1 MRLTH
6 IKLAGFKSF
15 VDPTVI
21 PVPAQLT
28 GVVGPN
34 GCGKSN
40 VIDAVRWV
48 LGESSAKHLRGESM
62 QDVIFNGSGTRKPA
76 SRASVE
82 LAFNNEL
89 GRAAGQWSQYSE
101 ISVKRVLDRSGDS
114 TYYINNMRVRR
125 RDVADLFLG
134 TGVGARAYA
143 IIEQGMISRLIEA
156 KPEELRGYLE
166 EAAGVSKYKERRKD
180 TESRLKDARD
190 NLNRVED
197 IQRELKTQ
205 VEKLTAQAEVAQHYR
220 SLQADLTF
228 SQHRLWYARKH
239 DAAQQR
245 ARIDKDLSEAQTKLE
260 SETARL
266 RHIESELETAR
277 QTQLAGQDTLNT
289 TQAAYYQAQ
298 SEVARI
304 EQTMAHQNA
313 TRERLYRQVQELV
326 ARVESQQ
333 TRRSATHEALAEVNA
348 QHPGLEAILLEAEAA
363 ARQATDST
371 LPQKEA
377 ALREA
382 QQGVGEAQRAVSQL
396 DQSRQ
401 VDENSLGHTKR
412 QLEQLDG
419 RRRRLEQEQA
429 QLPRP
434 DAAGLSKKQVEVE
447 ELAQTLATAQTGL
460 KAAETALPELDAA
473 RSQYMRELEA
483 ARKALH
489 QTEAELAALK
499 KLQESLKADEKLG
512 AWLRQHGLDSEPRL
526 WEKLRVAP
534 GWEAAVEA
542 VLRERLQAVAA
553 DTQPDW
559 FADAPPA
566 RLTVWSGQV
575 AAPRPP
581 EERGSGGVS
590 LAGAAASVSAELLAS
605 KIESDDAVAY
615 AALGDWLGG
624 VYWAEDVNAAQA
636 RRIGLQAGEC
646 VVTPQGHLFSRY
658 SVTFHGPHTAVEGI
672 LARGRELERLSADA
686 ISLREDVTSLEAAY
700 VEAQQNYSERQ
711 RDIQALRAQ
720 TGQTQSRHHTAQM
733 ELLRLQQAVERV
745 QSRANQITQELEEVT
760 RQLTSERTTLE
771 SLEARLKEYRAQ
783 DETAREA
790 LYAARQTRDQAD
802 RAVFEARELQRAAE
816 RRHQEAGFALTTCTN
831 KIRELGETLERAEQE
846 IAADETRLTQARDEL
861 GRLPADAL
869 DAELQAALETRT
881 ECETKLAAARD
892 ALEGLTAQLRS
903 QDEARLAC
911 EQGLDP
917 LRRSIE
923 QLKLKDQEAMLMQS
937 QFELQLREAAADEA
951 VLESGLADSPKPA
964 QLQAQISRLQNE
976 IAALGA
982 VNLAALDELTQAQ
995 ERSEYLAAQC
1005 ADLLEAVTTLE
1016 DAIHRIDQESRARLK
1031 ETFDTVNQHMGELF
1045 PRLFGGGQ
1053 ARLILTGEEL
1063 LDSGVQVFAQPPGKK
1078 NASIH
1083 LLSGGEKTLTALSL
1097 VFAMFKLNPAPFCL
1111 LDEVDA
1117 PLDDANTERYCNL
1130 VKAMS
1135 DQTQFLF
1142 ITHNRVTMEVA
1153 QHLAGVTMQEPGV
1166 SRIVAVDV
1174 EEAVGMVEAA

>member
-48 LGESSAKHLRGESM
+48 LGESSAKHLRGETM
-62 QDVIFNGSGTRKPA
+62 QDVIFNGSASRKPA

-101 ISVKRVLDRSGDS
+101 ISVKRMLDRSGDS

-166 EAAGVSKYKERRKD
+166 EAAGVSKYKERRRE
-180 TESRLKDARD
+180 TEARLKDARD
-190 NLNRVED
+190 NMNRVED
-197 IQRELKTQ
+197 IQRELKNQ
-205 VEKLTAQAEVAQHYR
+205 VEKLAAQAAVAQHYR

-228 SQHRLWYARKH
+228 AQHRLWYARKH

-245 ARIDKDLSEAQTKLE
+245 SRIDKDLTEAQNRLE
-260 SETARL
+260 AETARL
-266 RHIESELETAR
+266 RHIEATLETVR
-277 QTQLAGQDTLNT
+277 QTQFSGQDTLNSA
-289 TQAAYYQAQ
+289 QATYYQAQ

-304 EQTMAHQNA
+304 EQAMAHQNA
-313 TRERLYRQVQELV
+313 TRERLYRQVQDLG
-326 ARVESQQ
+326 ARMEAQQ
-333 TRRSATHEALAEVNA
+333 ARRASTAEALNEVNM
-348 QHPGLEAILLEAEAA
+348 QQPGLEVVLAEAEAA

-371 LPQKEA
+371 LPQKDA
-377 ALREA
+377 ALRQA
-382 QQGVGEAQRAVSQL
+382 QQTVGEAQRVVSQL
-396 DQSRQ
+396 DQARQ

-412 QLEQLDG
+412 QLEQLDM
-419 RRRRLEQEQA
+419 RQRRLAQEKA
-429 QLPRP
+429 QLPRT
-434 DAAGLSKKQVEVE
+434 DTTGLAQKQIEVE
-447 ELAQTLATAQTGL
+447 ELAQTLSTAQMGL
-460 KAAETALPELDAA
+460 KEAETALSELDAA
-473 RSQYMRELEA
+473 RAQHTRELET
-483 ARKALH
+483 ARKTLH

-512 AWLRQHGLDSEPRL
+512 DWLHSRGLDSVPRL
-526 WEKLRVAP
+526 WEKLSVAS

-553 DTQPDW
+553 EAASAW

-566 RLTVWSGQV
+566 RLTVWAGDGTAVPV
-575 AAPRPP
+575 A
-581 EERGSGGVS
+581 
-590 LAGAAASVSAELLAS
+590 AELLAS
-605 KIESDDAVAY
+605 KIASDDGAAR
-615 AALGDWLGG
+615 AALTDWLGG
-624 VYWAEDVNAAQA
+624 VYWADDAEAARGRA
-636 RRIGLQAGEC
+636 ASLAAGEC
-646 VVTPQGHLFSRY
+646 AVTPQGHVFTRH

-672 LARGRELERLSADA
+672 LARGRELERLADDA
-686 ISLREDVTSLEAAY
+686 VRLREEVAWLEAAHA
-700 VEAQQNYSERQ
+700 EAQQSYSDRQ
-711 RDIQALRAQ
+711 REIQALRAQ

-745 QSRANQITQELEEVT
+745 QSRATQITQELDEVT
-760 RQLTSERTTLE
+760 RQLTAERATQE
-771 SLEARLKEYRAQ
+771 AVEARLKDYRAQ
-783 DETAREA
+783 GDDAREA
-790 LYAARQTRDQAD
+790 LYAARQQRDQAD

-816 RRHQEAGFALTTCTN
+816 RRHQEAGFALTTCSN
-831 KIRELGETLERAEQE
+831 KIRELGETLARIEQE
-846 IAADETRLTQARDEL
+846 ITDDETRLTQGRAEL
-861 GRLPADAL
+861 ARLPADAL
-869 DAELQAALETRT
+869 DAELQGALTTRIAAEAA
-881 ECETKLAAARD
+881 LAAARE
-892 ALEGLTAQLRS
+892 ALEGLTAQLRDH
-903 QDEARLAC
+903 DEARMAC

-951 VLESGLADSPKPA
+951 SLESGLADSPRPA
-964 QLQAQISRLQNE
+964 QLQAEINRLQNE

-995 ERSEYLAAQC
+995 ERTEYLAAQC

-1016 DAIHRIDQESRARLK
+1016 DAIRRIDQESRTRLK
-1031 ETFDTVNQHMGELF
+1031 ETFDTVNRHMGELF
-1045 PRLFGGGQ
+1045 PKLFGGGQ

-1063 LDSGVQVFAQPPGKK
+1063 LDAGVQVFAQPPGKK

-1135 DQTQFLF
+1135 DHTQFLF
-1142 ITHNRVTMEVA
+1142 ITHNRVTMEMA

>member
-48 LGESSAKHLRGESM
+48 LGESSAKNLRGESM

-89 GRAAGQWSQYSE
+89 GRAAGQWSQYAE

-114 TYYINNMRVRR
+114 TYHINNMRVRR

-166 EAAGVSKYKERRKD
+166 EAAGVSKYKERRKE
-180 TESRLKDARD
+180 TEARLKDARV
-190 NLNRVED
+190 NMNRVED

-205 VEKLTAQAEVAQHYR
+205 VEKLAAQAEVAQRYR
-220 SLQADLTF
+220 SLQADMTF
-228 SQHRLWYARKH
+228 SQHQLWFARKH

-245 ARIDKDLSEAQTKLE
+245 ARIDRDLTEAQNRLE
-260 SETARL
+260 AETARL
-266 RHIESELETAR
+266 RHIESTLETAR
-277 QTQLAGQDTLNT
+277 QTQFAGQDTLNT
-289 TQAAYYQAQ
+289 QQAAYYQAQ

-304 EQTMAHQNA
+304 EQSMAHQNA
-313 TRERLYRQVQELV
+313 TRDRLVRQVQELA
-326 ARVESQQ
+326 ARVEGQQ
-333 TRRSATHEALAEVNA
+333 ARRSATDEALNDVTA
-348 QHPGLEAILLEAEAA
+348 QQPGLEATLIEAEAT

-382 QQGVGEAQRAVSQL
+382 QQGVGEAQRAVSQGE
-396 DQSRQ
+396 QARQ
-401 VDENSLGHTKR
+401 VDENSLGHTRR
-412 QLEQLDG
+412 QLEQLDI
-419 RRRRLEQEQA
+419 RQRRLAQEQS

-434 DAAGLSKKQVEVE
+434 DASGLSRKQAELE
-447 ELAQTLATAQTGL
+447 ELAQTLATAQSGL
-460 KAAETALPELDAA
+460 KAAETDLPELDAA
-473 RSQYMRELEA
+473 RAQHMRELEA

-512 AWLRQHGLDSEPRL
+512 AWLQQRGLDSAPRF
-526 WEKLRVAP
+526 WEALNVDK

-542 VLRERLQAVAA
+542 VLRERLQAIASDA
-553 DTQPDW
+553 QPGW

-566 RLTVWSGQV
+566 RLTVWGGQG
-575 AAPRPP
+575 AGSPPAP
-581 EERGSGGVS
+581 
-590 LAGAAASVSAELLAS
+590 ALLAS
-605 KIESDDAVAY
+605 KITSDNAAAQAVLA
-615 AALGDWLGG
+615 DWLGG
-624 VYWAEDVNAAQA
+624 VYWADDVDVAQA
-636 RRIGLQAGEC
+636 RRGSLQAGEC
-646 VVTPQGHLFSRY
+646 VVTPQGHVFSRH

-672 LARGRELERLSADA
+672 LARGRELENLSADA
-686 ISLREDVTSLEAAY
+686 IHLREEVTRLEAAH
-700 VEAQQNYSERQ
+700 VEAQQSYLELQ
-711 RDIQALRAQ
+711 REIQALRAQ
-720 TGQTQSRHHTAQM
+720 TGQNQSRHHTAQM
-733 ELLRLQQAVERV
+733 ELLRLQQAVDRV
-745 QSRANQITQELEEVT
+745 QSRATQITQELEEVT
-760 RQLTSERTTLE
+760 HQLSSEHATLE
-771 SLEARLKEYRAQ
+771 AVETRLKAYRAQ
-783 DETAREA
+783 SEVAQDA
-790 LYAARQTRDQAD
+790 LNAARQKRDQAD

-831 KIRELGETLERAEQE
+831 KIKELSDSLARTDQE
-846 IAADETRLTQARDEL
+846 IASDETRLQQSRDEL
-861 GRLPADAL
+861 ARLPADAL
-869 DAELQAALETRT
+869 DVELQKALETRT
-881 ECETKLAAARD
+881 ACETALAAARD
-892 ALEGLTAQLRS
+892 ALEGLTTLLRS
-903 QDEARLAC
+903 HDEARLGC

-917 LRRSIE
+917 LRRTIE
-923 QLKLKDQEAMLMQS
+923 QLKLKDQEAMLTQS
-937 QFELQLREAAADEA
+937 QFELQLREAEADET
-951 VLESGLADSPKPA
+951 VLESSLAESPKPA
-964 QLQAQISRLQNE
+964 QLQAQITRLQNE

-982 VNLAALDELTQAQ
+982 VNLAALDELTQA
-995 ERSEYLAAQC
+995 EARSEYLAAQC

-1016 DAIHRIDQESRARLK
+1016 AAIQRIDQESRAKLK
-1031 ETFDTVNQHMGELF
+1031 ATFDTVNQHMGELF
-1045 PRLFGGGQ
+1045 PQLFGGGQ
-1053 ARLILTGEEL
+1053 ARLILTGDEL

-1117 PLDDANTERYCNL
+1117 PLDDANTERYCKL

-1135 DQTQFLF
+1135 EHTQFLF
-1142 ITHNRVTMEVA
+1142 ITHNRVTMEMA

-1166 SRIVAVDV
+1166 SRVVAVDV
-1174 EEAVGMVEAA
+1174 DEAVGMVEAA

>member
-48 LGESSAKHLRGESM
+48 LGESSAKNLRGGSM
-62 QDVIFNGSGTRKPA
+62 QDVIFNGSASRKPA

-89 GRAAGQWSQYSE
+89 GRAAGQWSQYAE
-101 ISVKRVLDRSGDS
+101 IAVKRVLERSGDS
-114 TYYINNMRVRR
+114 IFYINNLRVRR

-166 EAAGVSKYKERRKD
+166 EAAGVSKYKERRKE

-190 NLNRVED
+190 NMNRVED
-197 IQRELKTQ
+197 IQRELKHQ
-205 VEKLTAQAEVAQHYR
+205 VEKLTAQAEVAKHYKQ
-220 SLQADLTF
+220 LQADLTF
-228 SQHRLWYARKH
+228 SQHRLWFARKH
-239 DAAQQR
+239 DASQQR
-245 ARIDKDLSEAQTKLE
+245 ARIDKDLSAAETKLE
-260 SETARL
+260 AETARL
-266 RHIESELETAR
+266 RHIESLLETAR
-277 QTQLAGQDTLNT
+277 QTQFAGQDALNT
-289 TQAAYYQAQ
+289 RQAAYYQAQ
-298 SEVARI
+298 AEVARI
-304 EQTMAHQNA
+304 EQSMAHQNA
-313 TRERLYRQVQELV
+313 TRERLVRQVQEGS
-326 ARVESQQ
+326 AR
-333 TRRSATHEALAEVNA
+333 
-348 QHPGLEAILLEAEAA
+348 LEAQQARRTATADALHDVTAQQPDLEAAHGEAEAA

-382 QQGVGEAQRAVSQL
+382 QQGVGEAQRVVSQSE
-396 DQSRQ
+396 QARQ

-412 QLEQLDG
+412 QLEQLDT
-419 RRRRLEQEQA
+419 RQRRLAQEQA
-429 QLPRP
+429 QLPRA
-434 DAAGLSKKQVEVE
+434 DAAGLAHKQVELDA
-447 ELAQTLATAQTGL
+447 LAQTLATAQDGL

-473 RSQYMRELEA
+473 RAQYLRELEA

-499 KLQESLKADEKLG
+499 KLQESLKADEKLA
-512 AWLRQHGLDSEPRL
+512 AWLRSRGLDRAQRL
-526 WEKLRVAP
+526 WESLRVTP

-559 FADAPPA
+559 FSDAPPA
-566 RLTVWSGQV
+566 RLTVWAGEGEAAL
-575 AAPRPP
+575 AAPDCL
-581 EERGSGGVS
+581 S
-590 LAGAAASVSAELLAS
+590 S
-605 KIESDDAVAY
+605 KIASDDAAAY
-615 AALGDWLGG
+615 AALVDWLAG
-624 VYWAEDVNAAQA
+624 VYWADDVDAARA
-636 RRIGLQAGEC
+636 RSASLQAGEC
-646 VVTPQGHLFSRY
+646 VVTPQGHLFTRH

-672 LARGRELERLSADA
+672 LARGRELERLTTDA
-686 ISLREDVTSLEAAY
+686 AQLHETVSGLDAAY
-700 VEAQQNYSERQ
+700 AEAQHSYAERQ
-711 RDIQALRAQ
+711 REIQILRAQ
-720 TGQTQSRHHTAQM
+720 TAQTQSRHHTAQM

-745 QSRANQITQELEEVT
+745 QSRATQIAQELEEVAHL
-760 RQLTSERTTLE
+760 QTSEHATLDL
-771 SLEARLKEYRAQ
+771 LETRLKDYRAQ
-783 DETAREA
+783 GEAARDA
-790 LYAARQTRDQAD
+790 LNAARQRRDQAD
-802 RAVFEARELQRAAE
+802 RAVYEARELQRAAE
-816 RRHQEAGFALTTCTN
+816 RRHQEAGFALTTCTH
-831 KIRELGETLERAEQE
+831 KIAELGATLTRIEQE
-846 IAADETRLTQARDEL
+846 IAADEASLAHTRDEL
-861 GRLPADAL
+861 AKMPPDAL
-869 DAELQAALETRT
+869 DLELQQALTTRT
-881 ECETKLAAARD
+881 ACEAELAAARD

-903 QDEARLAC
+903 HDEARLGC

-923 QLKLKDQEAMLMQS
+923 QLKLKDQEAMLTQS
-937 QFELQLREAAADEA
+937 QFELQLREAAADETQ
-951 VLESGLADSPKPA
+951 LEQALADSPRPA
-964 QLQAQISRLQNE
+964 QLQADISRLQND
-976 IAALGA
+976 IAGLGA

-995 ERSEYLAAQC
+995 ERADYLAAQC

-1016 DAIHRIDQESRARLK
+1016 DAIRRIDQESRAKLK
-1031 ETFDTVNQHMGELF
+1031 ETFDTVNRHMGELF
-1045 PRLFGGGQ
+1045 PQLFGGGQ
-1053 ARLILTGEEL
+1053 ARLILTGDEL

-1078 NASIH
+1078 NTSIH

-1117 PLDDANTERYCNL
+1117 PLDDANTDRYCKL

-1135 DQTQFLF
+1135 DHTQFLF
-1142 ITHNRVTMEVA
+1142 ITHNRVTMEMA

-1174 EEAVGMVEAA
+1174 EQAVGMVEAA

>member
-89 GRAAGQWSQYSE
+89 GRAAGQWSQYAE

-114 TYYINNMRVRR
+114 TYHINNMRVRR

-166 EAAGVSKYKERRKD
+166 EAAGVSKYKERRKE
-180 TESRLKDARD
+180 TEARLKDARA
-190 NLNRVED
+190 NMNRVDD
-197 IQRELKTQ
+197 IQRELTTQ
-205 VEKLTAQAEVAQHYR
+205 VEKLTAQAEVAQRYR
-220 SLQADLTF
+220 SLQADMTF
-228 SQHRLWYARKH
+228 SQHQLWFARKH

-245 ARIDKDLSEAQTKLE
+245 ARIDKDLTEAQNKLE
-260 SETARL
+260 AETARL
-266 RHIESELETAR
+266 RHIESQLETAR
-277 QTQLAGQDTLNT
+277 QTQFAGQDTLNT
-289 TQAAYYQAQ
+289 AQAAYYQAQ

-313 TRERLYRQVQELV
+313 TRDRLYRQQQDLV
-326 ARVESQQ
+326 ARVEGQQ
-333 TRRSATHEALAEVNA
+333 ARRSSTDEVLYEVTA
-348 QHPGLEAILLEAEAA
+348 QQPGLEAVLMEAEAS

-371 LPQKEA
+371 LPEKEA

-382 QQGVGEAQRAVSQL
+382 QQGVGEAQRVVSQGE
-396 DQSRQ
+396 QARQ
-401 VDENSLGHTKR
+401 VDENSLGHTRR
-412 QLEQLDG
+412 QIEQLDS
-419 RRRRLEQEQA
+419 RQRRLVQEQA

-434 DAAGLSKKQVEVE
+434 DAAGLSSKQVELE
-447 ELAQTLATAQTGL
+447 ELAQTLATAQSGL
-460 KAAETALPELDAA
+460 KEAETALPILDAA
-473 RSQYMRELEA
+473 RAQHTRELEA

-512 AWLRQHGLDSEPRL
+512 GWLRQRGLDSAPRL
-526 WEKLRVAP
+526 WEKLRVAS

-542 VLRERLQAVAA
+542 ILRERLQAIS
-553 DTQPDW
+553 
-559 FADAPPA
+559 ADAPPAWFSDTPPA
-566 RLTVWSGQV
+566 RLTVWGGQGGGD
-575 AAPRPP
+575 ASAP
-581 EERGSGGVS
+581 
-590 LAGAAASVSAELLAS
+590 ELLAS
-605 KIESDDAVAY
+605 KIDSDDAAAH
-615 AALGDWLGG
+615 AALVDWLGG
-624 VYWAEDVNAAQA
+624 VYWAADVEAAQA
-636 RRIGLQAGEC
+636 RRTSLQPGEC
-646 VVTPQGHLFSRY
+646 VVTQQGHVFSRH

-672 LARGRELERLSADA
+672 LARGRELEKLAADA
-686 ISLREDVTSLEAAY
+686 IQLRDEVAQLEAAY
-700 VEAQQNYSERQ
+700 ADTQQSYMERQ
-711 RDIQALRAQ
+711 REVQALRAQ
-720 TGQTQSRHHTAQM
+720 TGQMQSRHHTAQM

-745 QSRANQITQELEEVT
+745 QSRATQITQELEEVT
-760 RQLTSERTTLE
+760 LQIESERATLE
-771 SLEARLKEYRAQ
+771 AVETRLKDYRAQ
-783 DETAREA
+783 ADEARDA
-790 LYAARQTRDQAD
+790 LNAARQKRDQAD

-831 KIRELGETLERAEQE
+831 KIRELGETLERINQE
-846 IAADETRLTQARDEL
+846 IVADETRLAQAREEL
-861 GRLPADAL
+861 AHLPADAL
-869 DAELQAALETRT
+869 DVELQAALETRT
-881 ECETKLAAARD
+881 TCEAALAAARD
-892 ALEGLTAQLRS
+892 VLEGLTTQLRS
-903 QDEARLAC
+903 YDEARLGC

-917 LRRSIE
+917 LRRTIE
-923 QLKLKDQEAMLMQS
+923 QLKLRDQEAMLTQS
-937 QFELQLREAAADEA
+937 QFELQLREAEADEG
-951 VLESGLADSPKPA
+951 VLESGLAESPKPA
-964 QLQAQISRLQNE
+964 QLQAQITRLQNE

-1016 DAIHRIDQESRARLK
+1016 AAIHQIDQESRARLK
-1031 ETFDTVNQHMGELF
+1031 ATFDTVNQHMGEMF
-1045 PRLFGGGQ
+1045 PKLFGGGQ

-1135 DQTQFLF
+1135 EHTQFLF
-1142 ITHNRVTMEVA
+1142 ITHNRVTMEMA

-1174 EEAVGMVEAA
+1174 EEAVGMVEVA

>member
-48 LGESSAKHLRGESM
+48 LGESSAKHLRGETM
-62 QDVIFNGSGTRKPA
+62 QDVIFNGSGSRKPA

-82 LAFNNEL
+82 LAFNNDL
-89 GRAAGQWSQYSE
+89 GRAAGQWSQYAE
-101 ISVKRVLDRSGDS
+101 IAVKRVLDRSGDS

-143 IIEQGMISRLIEA
+143 IIEQGMIARLIEA

-166 EAAGVSKYKERRKD
+166 EAAGVSKYKERRKE
-180 TESRLKDARD
+180 TEARLKDARD

-197 IQRELKTQ
+197 IRRELGQQ
-205 VEKLTAQAEVAQHYR
+205 VEKLAAQAEVAQHYR

-228 SQHRLWYARKH
+228 AQHRLWFARKH

-245 ARIDKDLSEAQTKLE
+245 ARIDKDLAEAQNRLE
-260 SETARL
+260 AETARL
-266 RHIESELETAR
+266 RHIESTLETAR
-277 QTQLAGQDTLNT
+277 QSQFAGQDTLNT
-289 TQAAYYQAQ
+289 AQAAYYQAQ

-313 TRERLYRQVQELV
+313 TRERLYRQVQDLG
-326 ARVESQQ
+326 ARVETQQ
-333 TRRSATHEALAEVNA
+333 ARRATTGDALSEVTAEQPA
-348 QHPGLEAILLEAEAA
+348 LEMAVAEAEAA

-377 ALREA
+377 LLREA
-382 QQGVGEAQRAVSQL
+382 QQAVGEAQRTVTQL

-401 VDENSLGHTKR
+401 VDENSLGHTRR
-412 QLEQLDG
+412 QIEQLDA
-419 RRRRLEQEQA
+419 RQRRLAQEHA
-429 QLPRP
+429 QLPRA
-434 DAAGLSKKQVEVE
+434 DAGGLATKQLEVD
-447 ELAQTLATAQTGL
+447 ELAQTLAEAQAKL
-460 KAAETALPELDAA
+460 KDAETALPELDAA
-473 RSQYMRELEA
+473 RARHTRELEA

-489 QTEAELAALK
+489 QAEAELAALK

-512 AWLRQHGLDSEPRL
+512 AWLGAHGLGDAPRL

-553 DTQPDW
+553 DAAAAW
-559 FADAPPA
+559 FDDVPPA
-566 RLTVWSGQV
+566 RLTLWAGHGGD
-575 AAPRPP
+575 AEPAP
-581 EERGSGGVS
+581 
-590 LAGAAASVSAELLAS
+590 ELLAS
-605 KIESDDAVAY
+605 KITSDDA
-615 AALGDWLGG
+615 AARIVLGDWLAG
-624 VYWAEDVNAAQA
+624 VYWAEDVDAARA
-636 RRIGLQAGEC
+636 RQPSLGAGEH
-646 VVTPQGHLFSRY
+646 VVTPQGHLFTRH

-672 LARGRELERLSADA
+672 LARGRELERLGQDSARLHEEVA
-686 ISLREDVTSLEAAY
+686 GLEAAY
-700 VEAQQNYSERQ
+700 AETQQAYAERQ
-711 RDIQALRAQ
+711 REVQALRAQ
-720 TGQTQSRHHTAQM
+720 SGQVQARHHTAQM

-745 QSRANQITQELEEVT
+745 QSRSTQITRELEDVAGQQAAEHAAI
-760 RQLTSERTTLE
+760 EALE
-771 SLEARLKEYRAQ
+771 TRLKDYRAQ
-783 DETAREA
+783 GEVAREA
-790 LYAARQTRDQAD
+790 LYAARQQRDQAD

-816 RRHQEAGFALTTCTN
+816 RRHQEAGFALTTCSN
-831 KIRELGETLERAEQE
+831 KIRELGDALARIDQE
-846 IAADETRLTQARDEL
+846 IADDETRLAQAREEL
-861 GRLPADAL
+861 ARLPADAL
-869 DAELQAALETRT
+869 DVELQAALMTRT
-881 ECETKLAAARD
+881 EAEAALAAARD
-892 ALEGLTAQLRS
+892 ALEGLSAQLRTH
-903 QDEARLAC
+903 DESRLAC

-917 LRRSIE
+917 LRRTIE
-923 QLKLKDQEAMLMQS
+923 QLKLKDQEAMLTQS

-951 VLESGLADSPKPA
+951 SLESGLADSPRPN
-964 QLQAQISRLQNE
+964 QLQAEINRLQNE

-982 VNLAALDELTQAQ
+982 VNLAALEELTQAQ
-995 ERSEYLAAQC
+995 ARAEYLAAQC
-1005 ADLLEAVTTLE
+1005 ADLTEAVTTLE
-1016 DAIHRIDQESRARLK
+1016 DAIRRIDQESRARLK

-1045 PRLFGGGQ
+1045 PKLFGGGQ

-1117 PLDDANTERYCNL
+1117 PLDDANTDRYCNL

-1142 ITHNRVTMEVA
+1142 ITHNRVTMEMA

-1174 EEAVGMVEAA
+1174 DEAVGMVEAA

>member
-1 MRLTH
+1 LRLTH

-89 GRAAGQWSQYSE
+89 GRAAGQWSQYAE

-143 IIEQGMISRLIEA
+143 IIEQGMITRLIEA

-166 EAAGVSKYKERRKD
+166 EAAGVSKYRERRKE

-205 VEKLTAQAEVAQHYR
+205 VEKLAAQAEVAQHYKQ
-220 SLQADLTF
+220 LQADLTF
-228 SQHRLWYARKH
+228 AQHRLWFARKH

-245 ARIDKDLSEAQTKLE
+245 ARIDKDLTEAQNKLE
-260 SETARL
+260 AETARL
-266 RHIESELETAR
+266 RHIESTLETAR
-277 QTQLAGQDTLNT
+277 QTQFAGQDTLNT

-304 EQTMAHQNA
+304 EQAMAHQNA
-313 TRERLYRQVQELV
+313 TRERLYRQVQDLG
-326 ARVESQQ
+326 ARVEAQQ
-333 TRRSATHEALAEVNA
+333 ARRTATQDALHEVNA
-348 QHPGLEAILLEAEAA
+348 QQPGLEAVLMEAEAA

-371 LPQKEA
+371 LPEKEA
-377 ALREA
+377 ALRVA
-382 QQGVGEAQRAVSQL
+382 QQGVGDAQRVVSQL

-412 QLEQLDG
+412 QLEQLDA
-419 RRRRLEQEQA
+419 RQRRLAQEQA

-434 DAAGLSKKQVEVE
+434 DAAGLAQKQVELE
-447 ELAQTLATAQTGL
+447 ELAQTLATAQAGL
-460 KAAETALPELDAA
+460 KDAETALPELDAA
-473 RSQYMRELEA
+473 RAQHMRDLEA

-512 AWLRQHGLDSEPRL
+512 AWLRQHGLDAAPRL

-542 VLRERLQAVAA
+542 VLRERLQSVSA
-553 DTQPDW
+553 DVTPEW

-566 RLTVWSGQV
+566 RLTVWAGQ
-575 AAPRPP
+575 
-581 EERGSGGVS
+581 
-590 LAGAAASVSAELLAS
+590 GAATASAPELLAS
-605 KIESDDAVAY
+605 KIASDDAAAH
-615 AALGDWLGG
+615 AALADWLTG
-624 VYWAEDVNAAQA
+624 VYWADDADTARARAA
-636 RRIGLQAGEC
+636 GLAAGET
-646 VVTPQGHLFSRY
+646 VVTPQGHLFTRH

-672 LARGRELERLSADA
+672 LARGRELERLTTDA
-686 ISLREDVTSLEAAY
+686 VRLRDEVAHLEAAY
-700 VEAQQNYSERQ
+700 AAAQQGYMERQ

-720 TGQTQSRHHTAQM
+720 TGQTQNRHHTAQM

-745 QSRANQITQELEEVT
+745 QSRAAQITQELEEVT
-760 RQLTSERTTLE
+760 RQQTGERATLE
-771 SLEARLKEYRAQ
+771 TLEARLKDYRAQ
-783 DETAREA
+783 DEAAREA
-790 LYAARQTRDQAD
+790 LYAARQQRDQAD
-802 RAVFEARELQRAAE
+802 RAVFDARELQRAAE

-831 KIRELGETLERAEQE
+831 KIRELAETLARIEQE
-846 IAADETRLTQARDEL
+846 IADDDTRLAQAREEL
-861 GRLPADAL
+861 ARLPADAL
-869 DAELQAALETRT
+869 DAELQAALATRT
-881 ECETKLAAARD
+881 ETEAALAAARD
-892 ALEGLTAQLRS
+892 ALEGLTAQLRGH
-903 QDEARLAC
+903 DEARLAC

-917 LRRSIE
+917 LRRTIE

-951 VLESGLADSPKPA
+951 SLESGLADSPKPS
-964 QLQAQISRLQNE
+964 QLQAEINRLQNE

-995 ERSEYLAAQC
+995 ERAAYLAAQC
-1005 ADLLEAVTTLE
+1005 TDLLEAVTTLE
-1016 DAIHRIDQESRARLK
+1016 DAIRRIDQESRARLK

-1045 PRLFGGGQ
+1045 PQLFGGGQ
-1053 ARLILTGEEL
+1053 ARLILTGDEL
-1063 LDSGVQVFAQPPGKK
+1063 LDAGVQVFAQPPGKK

-1135 DQTQFLF
+1135 DHTQFLF
-1142 ITHNRVTMEVA
+1142 ITHNRVTMEMA
-1153 QHLAGVTMQEPGV
+1153 QHLAGVTMQEQGV

-1174 EEAVGMVEAA
+1174 DEAVGMVEAA

>member
-89 GRAAGQWSQYSE
+89 GRAAGQWSQYAE
-101 ISVKRVLDRSGDS
+101 IAVKRVLDRSGDS

-166 EAAGVSKYKERRKD
+166 EAAGVSKYKERRKE
-180 TESRLKDARD
+180 TEARLKDARA
-190 NLNRVED
+190 NMNRVED
-197 IQRELKTQ
+197 IQRELQAQ
-205 VEKLTAQAEVAQHYR
+205 VEKLTAQAEVAQRYR
-220 SLQADLTF
+220 TLQADMTF
-228 SQHRLWYARKH
+228 AQHQLWYARKH

-245 ARIDKDLSEAQTKLE
+245 ARIDKDLTEAQNKLE
-260 SETARL
+260 AETARL
-266 RHIESELETAR
+266 RHIESQLETAR
-277 QTQLAGQDTLNT
+277 QTQFAGQDTLNT
-289 TQAAYYQAQ
+289 VQATYYQAQ

-313 TRERLYRQVQELV
+313 TRDRLYRQVQELV

-333 TRRSATHEALAEVNA
+333 TRRTALHDALEDVTVQQPA
-348 QHPGLEAILLEAEAA
+348 LEAVLMEAEAS
-363 ARQATDST
+363 ARLATDST
-371 LPQKEA
+371 LPEKEA
-377 ALREA
+377 ALRAA
-382 QQGVGEAQRAVSQL
+382 QQGVGEAQRVVSQGE
-396 DQSRQ
+396 QARQ

-412 QLEQLDG
+412 QIEQLDA
-419 RRRRLEQEQA
+419 RQRRLTQEHA

-434 DAAGLSKKQVEVE
+434 DAAGLASKQSELDA
-447 ELAQTLATAQTGL
+447 LAQTLATAQTGL
-460 KAAETALPELDAA
+460 KSAETALPELDAA
-473 RSQYMRELEA
+473 RSQLMRELEA

-489 QTEAELAALK
+489 QTEAELTALK

-512 AWLRQHGLDSEPRL
+512 GWLQHRGLDGAQRL
-526 WEKLRVAP
+526 WEQIKVAS

-542 VLRERLQAVAA
+542 VLRERLQSIGAESPA
-553 DTQPDW
+553 DW

-566 RLTVWSGQV
+566 RLTVWNGQGGG
-575 AAPRPP
+575 AAPAAD
-581 EERGSGGVS
+581 G
-590 LAGAAASVSAELLAS
+590 LASKVDSTDAAAS
-605 KIESDDAVAY
+605 
-615 AALGDWLGG
+615 AAIADWLGG
-624 VYWAEDVNAAQA
+624 VYWAHDLEAAQA
-636 RRIGLQAGEC
+636 RRASLQAGEC
-646 VVTPQGHLFSRY
+646 VVTPQGHVFTRH

-672 LARGRELERLSADA
+672 LARGRELDKLAADA
-686 ISLREDVTSLEAAY
+686 IHLREEVARLEAAY
-700 VEAQQNYSERQ
+700 AEAQHSYLERQ
-711 RDIQALRAQ
+711 REIQALRAQ
-720 TGQTQSRHHTAQM
+720 TGQVQGRHHTAQL

-745 QSRANQITQELEEVT
+745 QSRAAQITDELEEVT
-760 RQLTSERTTLE
+760 HQLTSERA
-771 SLEARLKEYRAQ
+771 SLEAVEARLRDYRGQIEQAG
-783 DETAREA
+783 EA
-790 LYAARQTRDQAD
+790 LNAARQKRDQAD
-802 RAVFEARELQRAAE
+802 RAVYEARELQRAAE

-831 KIRELGETLERAEQE
+831 KIRELGDALQRIDQE
-846 IAADETRLTQARDEL
+846 IASDETRLARAREEL
-861 GRLPADAL
+861 ARLPADAL
-869 DAELQAALETRT
+869 DSELQQALETRT
-881 ECETKLAAARD
+881 ASEAALAAARD
-892 ALEGLTAQLRS
+892 ALEGLTTQLRS
-903 QDEARLAC
+903 HDEARLGC
-911 EQGLDP
+911 EQGLEP

-923 QLKLKDQEAMLMQS
+923 QLKLKDQEAMLTQS
-937 QFELQLREAAADEA
+937 QFELQLREAEADEA
-951 VLESGLADSPKPA
+951 ALESSLAESPKPA
-964 QLQAQISRLQNE
+964 QLQAQITRLQNE

-995 ERSEYLAAQC
+995 ERSEYLTAQC

-1016 DAIHRIDQESRARLK
+1016 TAIHQIDQESRARLK
-1031 ETFDTVNQHMGELF
+1031 ATFDTVNQHMGEMF
-1045 PRLFGGGQ
+1045 PKLFGGGH
-1053 ARLILTGEEL
+1053 ARLILTGDEL
-1063 LDSGVQVFAQPPGKK
+1063 LDAGVQVFAQPPGKK
-1078 NASIH
+1078 NASIQ
-1083 LLSGGEKTLTALSL
+1083 LLSGGEKTLPALSL

-1142 ITHNRVTMEVA
+1142 ITHNRVTMEMA

-1174 EEAVGMVEAA
+1174 DEAVGMVEAA

>member
-48 LGESSAKHLRGESM
+48 LGESSAKHLRGETM

-89 GRAAGQWSQYSE
+89 GRAAGQWSQYAE
-101 ISVKRVLDRSGDS
+101 IAVKRVLDRSGDS

-166 EAAGVSKYKERRKD
+166 EAAGVSKYKERRKE
-180 TESRLKDARD
+180 TEARLKDARD
-190 NLNRVED
+190 NMNRVED
-197 IQRELKTQ
+197 IQRELKNQ
-205 VEKLTAQAEVAQHYR
+205 VEKLAAQAEVAQHYR

-228 SQHRLWYARKH
+228 SQHRLWFARKH

-245 ARIDKDLSEAQTKLE
+245 ARIDRDLVEAQNKLDA
-260 SETARL
+260 ETARL
-266 RHIESELETAR
+266 RRIESELETAR
-277 QTQLAGQDTLNT
+277 QTQFAGQDTLNT
-289 TQAAYYQAQ
+289 VQATYYQAQ

-313 TRERLYRQVQELV
+313 TRDRLYRQVQDLGT
-326 ARVESQQ
+326 RMESQQ
-333 TRRSATHEALAEVNA
+333 ARRATTQQALNEVTA
-348 QHPGLEAILLEAEAA
+348 QQPGLEAALMESEAV

-382 QQGVGEAQRAVSQL
+382 QQGVGEAQRVVSQL

-412 QLEQLDG
+412 QLEQLDA
-419 RRRRLEQEQA
+419 RQRRLAQEQA

-434 DAAGLSKKQVEVE
+434 DAAGLAKKQVELD
-447 ELAQTLATAQTGL
+447 ELAQTLATAQAGL
-460 KAAETALPELDAA
+460 KEAETALPELDAA
-473 RSQYMRELEA
+473 RAQHTRELEA

-512 AWLRQHGLDSEPRL
+512 AWLRGRGLDTAPRL

-553 DTQPDW
+553 DAAPGW

-566 RLTVWSGQV
+566 RLTVWTGQ
-575 AAPRPP
+575 
-581 EERGSGGVS
+581 
-590 LAGAAASVSAELLAS
+590 GAAATAAPELLAS
-605 KIESDDAVAY
+605 KISSDDDVAQ
-615 AALGDWLGG
+615 AALADWLAG
-624 VYWAEDVNAAQA
+624 VYWTDDADTA
-636 RRIGLQAGEC
+636 RARSASLAPGE
-646 VVTPQGHLFSRY
+646 VAVTPQGHLFTRH

-672 LARGRELERLSADA
+672 LARGRELERLSSDG
-686 ISLREDVTSLEAAY
+686 IRLRDEVANLEAAY
-700 VEAQQNYSERQ
+700 AETQQRYMERQ
-711 RDIQALRAQ
+711 REIQALRAQ

-745 QSRANQITQELEEVT
+745 QSRITQIAQELDEVT
-760 RQLTSERTTLE
+760 RQQTSERAAQE
-771 SLEARLKEYRAQ
+771 SLEARLKEYRVQ
-783 DETAREA
+783 DEAAREA

-831 KIRELGETLERAEQE
+831 KIRELSETLARIEQE
-846 IAADETRLTQARDEL
+846 IADDESRLAQARDEL
-861 GRLPADAL
+861 ARLPADAL
-869 DAELQAALETRT
+869 DAELQRALTART
-881 ECETKLAAARD
+881 EAETALAAARD

-903 QDEARLAC
+903 QDEARMAC

-917 LRRSIE
+917 LRRTIE

-951 VLESGLADSPKPA
+951 SLESGLADSPKPA

-995 ERSEYLAAQC
+995 ERAEYLAAQC

-1016 DAIHRIDQESRARLK
+1016 DAIRRIDQESRTRLK

-1045 PRLFGGGQ
+1045 PKLFGGGQ
-1053 ARLILTGEEL
+1053 ARLILTGDEL
-1063 LDSGVQVFAQPPGKK
+1063 LDAGVQVFAQPPGKK

-1135 DQTQFLF
+1135 DHTQFLF
-1142 ITHNRVTMEVA
+1142 ITHNRVTMEMA

-1174 EEAVGMVEAA
+1174 DEAVGMVEAA

>member
-48 LGESSAKHLRGESM
+48 LGESSAKNLRGESM

-89 GRAAGQWSQYSE
+89 GRAAGQWSQYAE

-114 TYYINNMRVRR
+114 TYHINNMRVRR

-166 EAAGVSKYKERRKD
+166 EAAGVSKYKERRKE
-180 TESRLKDARD
+180 TEARLKDARA
-190 NLNRVED
+190 NMNRVED
-197 IQRELKTQ
+197 IQRELKAQ
-205 VEKLTAQAEVAQHYR
+205 VEKLAAQAEVAQRYR
-220 SLQADLTF
+220 SLQADMTF
-228 SQHRLWYARKH
+228 SQHQLWFARKH

-245 ARIDKDLSEAQTKLE
+245 ARIDKDLTEAQNKLE
-260 SETARL
+260 AETARL
-266 RHIESELETAR
+266 RHIESTLETAR
-277 QTQLAGQDTLNT
+277 QSQFAGQDTLNT
-289 TQAAYYQAQ
+289 QQAAYYQAQ

-304 EQTMAHQNA
+304 EQTMAHQNS
-313 TRERLYRQVQELV
+313 TRDRLVRQVQELA
-326 ARVESQQ
+326 ARVEGQQ
-333 TRRSATHEALAEVNA
+333 TRRAATFDALNDVTA
-348 QHPGLEAILLEAEAA
+348 QQPSLEATLVEAEAT

-371 LPQKEA
+371 LPQKET

-382 QQGVGEAQRAVSQL
+382 QQGVGEAQRAVSQGE
-396 DQSRQ
+396 QARQ

-412 QLEQLDG
+412 QLEQLDI
-419 RRRRLEQEQA
+419 RQRRLAQEQA

-434 DAAGLSKKQVEVE
+434 DASGLSKKQAELE
-447 ELAQTLATAQTGL
+447 ELAQTLATAQDGL
-460 KAAETALPELDAA
+460 KAAETNLPELDAA
-473 RSQYMRELEA
+473 RAQHMRELEA

-512 AWLRQHGLDSEPRL
+512 AWLQQRGLDNAPRF
-526 WEKLRVAP
+526 WETLNVTK

-542 VLRERLQAVAA
+542 VLRERLQAIASDA
-553 DTQPDW
+553 QPGW

-566 RLTVWSGQV
+566 RLTIWSGQG
-575 AAPRPP
+575 AERPP
-581 EERGSGGVS
+581 
-590 LAGAAASVSAELLAS
+590 ASALLAS
-605 KIESDDAVAY
+605 KIASDNAAAQAVLA
-615 AALGDWLGG
+615 DWLGG
-624 VYWAEDVNAAQA
+624 VYWADDVDAAQA
-636 RRIGLQAGEC
+636 HRGSLQAGEC
-646 VVTPQGHLFSRY
+646 VVTPQGHVFSRQ

-672 LARGRELERLSADA
+672 LARGRELEKLSADA
-686 ISLREDVTSLEAAY
+686 IHLREEVTRLEAAH
-700 VEAQQNYSERQ
+700 VEAQQSYLELQ
-711 RDIQALRAQ
+711 REIQALRAQ
-720 TGQTQSRHHTAQM
+720 TGQNQSRHHTAQM
-733 ELLRLQQAVERV
+733 ELLRLQQAVDRV
-745 QSRANQITQELEEVT
+745 QSRATQITQELEEVT
-760 RQLTSERTTLE
+760 HQLTSEHATLE
-771 SLEARLKEYRAQ
+771 AVETRLKEYRAQ
-783 DETAREA
+783 SEVAQDA
-790 LYAARQTRDQAD
+790 LNAARQKRDQAD

-831 KIRELGETLERAEQE
+831 KIKELSDSLARTDQE
-846 IAADETRLTQARDEL
+846 IASDETRLQQSRDEL
-861 GRLPADAL
+861 ARLPVDAL
-869 DAELQAALETRT
+869 DVELQKALETRT
-881 ECETKLAAARD
+881 ACESALAAARD
-892 ALEGLTAQLRS
+892 ALEGLTTLLRS
-903 QDEARLAC
+903 HDEARLGC

-917 LRRSIE
+917 LRRTIE
-923 QLKLKDQEAMLMQS
+923 QLKLKDQEAMLTQS
-937 QFELQLREAAADEA
+937 QFELQLREAEADETI
-951 VLESGLADSPKPA
+951 LESNLAESPKPA

-1016 DAIHRIDQESRARLK
+1016 DAIQRIDQESRAKLK
-1031 ETFDTVNQHMGELF
+1031 ATFDTVNQHMGELF
-1045 PRLFGGGQ
+1045 PQLFGGGQ
-1053 ARLILTGEEL
+1053 ARLILTGDEL

-1078 NASIH
+1078 NSSIH

-1117 PLDDANTERYCNL
+1117 PLDDANTERYCKL

-1135 DQTQFLF
+1135 EHTQFLF
-1142 ITHNRVTMEVA
+1142 ITHNRVTMEMA

-1166 SRIVAVDV
+1166 SRVVAVDV
-1174 EEAVGMVEAA
+1174 DEAVGMVEAA

>member
-1 MRLTH
+1 LRLTH

-134 TGVGARAYA
+134 TGVGARADA
-143 IIEQGMISRLIEA
+143 LNEQGVISRLIEA

-166 EAAGVSKYKERRKD
+166 EAAGVSKYKERRKE
-180 TESRLKDARD
+180 TEARLKDARV
-190 NLNRVED
+190 NMSRVED

-228 SQHRLWYARKH
+228 SQHRLWFARKH

-245 ARIDKDLSEAQTKLE
+245 ARIDKDLTEAQNKLE
-260 SETARL
+260 AETARL
-266 RHIESELETAR
+266 RHIESTLETAR
-277 QTQLAGQDTLNT
+277 QTQFAGQDTLNT
-289 TQAAYYQAQ
+289 AQAAYYQAQ

-313 TRERLYRQVQELV
+313 TRDRLYRQVQELE
-326 ARVESQQ
+326 ARLQGQQ
-333 TRRSATHEALAEVNA
+333 TRRNATHEALNEVTA
-348 QHPGLEAILLEAEAA
+348 QQPGLQAVLVEAEAA

-382 QQGVGEAQRAVSQL
+382 QQGVGEAQRVVSQGE
-396 DQSRQ
+396 QARQ

-412 QLEQLDG
+412 QIEQLDG
-419 RRRRLEQEQA
+419 RCRRLEQEQA

-447 ELAQTLATAQTGL
+447 ELTQTLAAAQAGL

-473 RSQYMRELEA
+473 RAQHTRELEA

-512 AWLRQHGLDSEPRL
+512 AWLQQRGLDSAPRL
-526 WEKLRVAP
+526 WETLRVAK

-542 VLRERLQAVAA
+542 VLRERLQAISS
-553 DTQPDW
+553 DTQPGW

-566 RLTVWSGQV
+566 RLTVWGGQGT
-575 AAPRPP
+575 ASASAPD
-581 EERGSGGVS
+581 
-590 LAGAAASVSAELLAS
+590 LLAS
-605 KIESDDAVAY
+605 KVDSDDAAAY
-615 AALGDWLGG
+615 AALADWLGG
-624 VYWAEDVNAAQA
+624 VFWADDVDAAQA
-636 RRIGLQAGEC
+636 RRSSLRAGEC
-646 VVTPQGHLFSRY
+646 IVTPQGHLFTPH

-672 LARGRELERLSADA
+672 LARGRELERLTADGIRLQEEVA
-686 ISLREDVTSLEAAY
+686 QLEAAY
-700 VEAQQNYSERQ
+700 AQAQQSYMERQ
-711 RDIQALRAQ
+711 REIQALRAQ

-745 QSRANQITQELEEVT
+745 QSRATQITQELEEVT
-760 RQLTSERTTLE
+760 RQLTSERATQETLE
-771 SLEARLKEYRAQ
+771 TRLKEYRDQ
-783 DETAREA
+783 SELARDA
-790 LYAARQTRDQAD
+790 LNAARQKRDQAD

-831 KIRELGETLERAEQE
+831 KIKELSETLSRTDQE
-846 IAADETRLTQARDEL
+846 IAADETRLSQTRDEL
-861 GRLPADAL
+861 TRLPADAL
-869 DAELQAALETRT
+869 DVELQKALETRT
-881 ECETKLAAARD
+881 TCETALAAARD
-892 ALEGLTAQLRS
+892 ALEGLTAQLRGH
-903 QDEARLAC
+903 DEARLGC
-911 EQGLDP
+911 EQGLEP
-917 LRRSIE
+917 LRHTIE
-923 QLKLKDQEAMLMQS
+923 HLKLKDQEAMLMQS
-937 QFELQLREAAADEA
+937 QFELQLREAEADES

-1135 DQTQFLF
+1135 EHTQFLF
-1142 ITHNRVTMEVA
+1142 ITHNRVTMEMA

-1174 EEAVGMVEAA
+1174 EEAIGMVEAA

>member
-48 LGESSAKHLRGESM
+48 LGESSAKNLRGESM
-62 QDVIFNGSGTRKPA
+62 QDVIFNGSGTRKPS

-89 GRAAGQWSQYSE
+89 GRAAGQWSQYAE
-101 ISVKRVLDRSGDS
+101 IAVKRVLDRSGTS
-114 TYYINNMRVRR
+114 TYHINNMRVRR

-166 EAAGVSKYKERRKD
+166 EAAGVSKYKERRKE
-180 TESRLKDARD
+180 TEARLKDARA
-190 NLNRVED
+190 NLDRVED
-197 IQRELKTQ
+197 IQRELKSQ
-205 VEKLTAQAEVAQHYR
+205 VERLTAQAEVAQHYR

-228 SQHRLWYARKH
+228 SQHRLWFARKH

-245 ARIDKDLSEAQTKLE
+245 ARIDKDLVEAQNKLE
-260 SETARL
+260 AETARL
-266 RHIESELETAR
+266 RHIESQLETAR

-289 TQAAYYQAQ
+289 RQAAYYQAQ

-304 EQTMAHQNA
+304 EQTMSHQNA
-313 TRERLYRQVQELV
+313 TRERLHRQQQELQ

-333 TRRSATHEALAEVNA
+333 ARRSATLEALNEVTV
-348 QHPGLEAILLEAEAA
+348 QQPGLQATLVEAEAA

-382 QQGVGEAQRAVSQL
+382 QQGVGEAQRVVSQGE
-396 DQSRQ
+396 QARQ

-412 QLEQLDG
+412 QIEQLDA
-419 RRRRLEQEQA
+419 RQRRLAQEHA

-434 DAAGLSKKQVEVE
+434 DAAGLAQKQVDLDA
-447 ELAQTLATAQTGL
+447 LAQTLATAQAGL
-460 KAAETALPELDAA
+460 KDAETALPELDAA
-473 RSQYMRELEA
+473 RSQHMRELEV
-483 ARKALH
+483 ARKSLH

-512 AWLRQHGLDSEPRL
+512 AWLRQNNLDAAPRL
-526 WEKLRVAP
+526 WEKLQVAS
-534 GWEAAVEA
+534 GWEAAVES
-542 VLRERLQAVAA
+542 VLRERLQAVSA
-553 DTQPDW
+553 DASPAW
-559 FADAPPA
+559 FADGPPA
-566 RLTVWSGQV
+566 RLTVWSEQ
-575 AAPRPP
+575 
-581 EERGSGGVS
+581 
-590 LAGAAASVSAELLAS
+590 GAAIAIAPELLAC
-605 KIESDDAVAY
+605 KVDSDDVAVL
-615 AALGDWLGG
+615 AALADWLGG
-624 VYWAEDVNAAQA
+624 VYWADDVAAAQA
-636 RRIGLQAGEC
+636 RRSSLQPGEC
-646 VVTPQGHLFSRY
+646 VVTSQGHVFSRH

-672 LARGRELERLSADA
+672 LARGRELERLTADA
-686 ISLREDVTSLEAAY
+686 ARLRDEATQLEVAHA
-700 VEAQQNYSERQ
+700 EAQQGYLARQ

-733 ELLRLQQAVERV
+733 ELLRLQQAVDRV
-745 QSRANQITQELEEVT
+745 QSRATQITDELEEVT
-760 RQLTSERTTLE
+760 HQLSTERATLE
-771 SLEARLKEYRAQ
+771 GVETRLKDYRAQ
-783 DETAREA
+783 AEVARDA

-816 RRHQEAGFALTTCTN
+816 RRHQEAGFALTTCTS
-831 KIRELGETLERAEQE
+831 KISELSQTLERADLE
-846 IAADETRLTQARDEL
+846 IASDETRLQHTRDEL
-861 GRLPADAL
+861 ASLPADAL
-869 DAELQAALETRT
+869 DIALQQALDTRT
-881 ECETKLAAARD
+881 ACETALAAARD
-892 ALEGLTAQLRS
+892 ALEGLTAELRS
-903 QDEARLAC
+903 HDEARLGC

-917 LRRSIE
+917 LRRAIE

-951 VLESGLADSPKPA
+951 SLESGLADSPKPA

-995 ERSEYLAAQC
+995 ERAEYLAAQC
-1005 ADLLEAVTTLE
+1005 ADLLEAVATLE

-1031 ETFDTVNQHMGELF
+1031 ATFDTVNEHMGELF
-1045 PRLFGGGQ
+1045 PQLFGGGQ
-1053 ARLILTGEEL
+1053 ARLILTGDEL

-1083 LLSGGEKTLTALSL
+1083 VLSGGEKTLTALSL

-1117 PLDDANTERYCNL
+1117 PLDDANTDRYCKL
-1130 VKAMS
+1130 VRAMS
-1135 DQTQFLF
+1135 DHTQFLF
-1142 ITHNRVTMEVA
+1142 ITHNRVTMEMA

-1166 SRIVAVDV
+1166 SRVVAVDV
-1174 EEAVGMVEAA
+1174 EEAAGMVEAA